1 MKTKQMLHIFV
12 MGVYLLAGALS
23 LAHAQEVTLSSSG
36 NGTSLDVSSFDID
49 GLIKPE
55 DVASK
60 LPAIGGGKM
69 SYALN
74 AGVGMLNYNYK
85 DPVTGQDQ
93 KESIAQFNAYPTLR
107 LEPVTVGLEVH
118 ALLASAEK
126 KKKLNVT
133 GKNPVVVKFV
143 EIKHDPFLLR
153 WGSLSGVTLGY
164 GLIMNNYTTT
174 STQESSV
181 FTNKD
186 KATLFSY
193 TGNMWGGTFVGTQTH
208 VYAGRVYYH
217 MPTLLKR
224 GATFGLTYAR
234 DGDVV
239 DDITAWGLDASMPIV
254 SKLTG
259 YGQYAQLKDGYGHST
274 KAISLGADAVW
285 EKISWRNEYRK
296 FGDSFVPGIFDSHYE
311 VDSLKNRLTATRYM
325 LNGVKSNNGFY
336 SRLIADLAKQ
346 FKASMAYEK
355 YSMTEPRFIAEAVA
369 DLRDETK
376 GMGSIYAKASYEQ
389 KNFRLTNLDPALGVV
404 KALASSSLNNYTEFV
419 VYYTK
424 LYEYDQNTGKHKPVE
439 TVNTEIRIK
448 LK

>member
-1 MKTKQMLHIFV
+1 MTAKHKFFV
-12 MGVYLLAGALS
+12 FVISAAYLFANALS
-23 LAHAQEVTLSSSG
+23 LVFAQEVTISSSG
-36 NGTSLDVSSFDID
+36 TGTQLDVSSFNID
-49 GLIKPE
+49 GLVKPE
-55 DVASK
+55 DLA
-60 LPAIGGGKM
+60 GKM
-69 SYALN
+69 FNLN
-74 AGVGMLNYNYK
+74 AGLGMINYNYK
-85 DPVTGQDQ
+85 DPVTGADQ
-93 KESIAQFNAYPTLR
+93 KETLAQFNAYPTLHF
-107 LEPVTVGLEVH
+107 EPVTVGLEVH

-133 GKNPVVVKFV
+133 GKNPVILKFV
-143 EIKHDPFLLR
+143 EIKHDPLLLR

-164 GLIMNNYTTT
+164 GFIMNNYTTT
-174 STQESSV
+174 STQASSV

-193 TGNMWGGTFVGTQTH
+193 TGDSWGGTFLGTQTH

-224 GATFGLTYAR
+224 GATFGFTYAR

-239 DDITAWGLDASMPIV
+239 DNIKAFGFDASMPIV
-254 SKLTG
+254 SKLVA
-259 YGQYAQLKDGYGHST
+259 YGQYARLSDGVGGSGQGL
-274 KAISLGADAVW
+274 SLGADATW

-311 VDSLKNRLTATRYM
+311 VNSLKNRMTASPYA
-325 LNGVKSNNGFY
+325 LKGVQSNNGFY
-336 SRLIADLAKQ
+336 SRLFADLAKQ
-346 FKASMAYEK
+346 FKASLMYEK
-355 YSMTEPRFIAEAVA
+355 YSKTEPRLIAEAVA

-376 GMGSIYAKASYEQ
+376 GMGSIYAKISYEQ
-389 KNFRLTNLDPALGVV
+389 KNFRVTNVDPALGVV
-404 KALASSSLNNYTEFV
+404 KALGSSSLNNYTEFV

-424 LYEYDQNTGKHKPVE
+424 LYEYDQTSGQHKPVE